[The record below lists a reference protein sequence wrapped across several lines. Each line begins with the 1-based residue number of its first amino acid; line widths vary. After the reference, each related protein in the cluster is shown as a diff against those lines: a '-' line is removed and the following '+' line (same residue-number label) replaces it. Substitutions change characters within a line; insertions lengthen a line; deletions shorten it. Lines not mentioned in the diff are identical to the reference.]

1 MVSGLKK
8 SAVFWMIVSVMGF
21 SFMQLFV
28 KLSGEDISVYLQVLC
43 RNALG
48 MIIAGYYVRKEGLP
62 VFGPAAEQPY
72 LFARSIAGFL
82 GLVTFFC
89 ATRLGDIAEATIINR
104 TGPFFTTLFSV
115 IFLKEKTRL
124 PQWIAL
130 MLVFCGGLI
139 AGNPGLSSSMAP
151 MLLALA
157 SAVCNGIAYTLL
169 AHFRDK
175 VPAMTVVM
183 HFSVVCVICAL
194 PFVIRAFTMPGARD
208 ILMLAMIALTGCLG
222 LISITIAYRLAPASE
237 ISIYDQLGIVMSVLI
252 GWICLGETPSV
263 STIAGGLI
271 VLTVSSWIFF
281 YNKNKNTNH
290 KE

>member
-1 MVSGLKK
+1 
-8 SAVFWMIVSVMGF
+8 MIVSVTGF
-21 SFMQLFV
+21 AFMQLFV
-28 KLSGEDISVYLQVLC
+28 KLSDEDMSVYMQVMV
-43 RNALG
+43 RNILG
-48 MIIAGYYVRKEGLP
+48 IIIAGYFIRKEGLP
-62 VFGPAAEQPY
+62 VFGPVAEQPY
-72 LFARSIAGFL
+72 LFARSIAGFV
-82 GLVTFFC
+82 GLVTFFY
-89 ATRLGDIAEATIINR
+89 ATRLGDIADATIINR

-130 MLVFCGGLI
+130 ILVFCGGLI
-139 AGNPGLSSSMAP
+139 AGNPDLDSSMAP

-169 AHFRDK
+169 AHFKDK

-183 HFSVVCVICAL
+183 HFSVVCVICSL
-194 PFVIRAFTMPGARD
+194 PFVIRDFTMPGPWD
-208 ILMLAMIALTGCLG
+208 ILMLVMIALTGCVG

-252 GWICLGETPSV
+252 GWICLGETPSM
-263 STIAGGLI
+263 TTLAGGLI
-271 VLTVSSWIFF
+271 VLIVSSWIFF
-281 YNKNKNTNH
+281 YNKNKNLKH

>member
-1 MVSGLKK
+1 MISKLKQ
-8 SAVFWMIVSVMGF
+8 SAVFWMIVSVTGF
-21 SFMQLFV
+21 AFMQLFV
-28 KLSGEDISVYLQVLC
+28 KLSSADMSVYLQVLC

-48 MIIAGYYVRKEGLP
+48 MIIAGYFVRKEGLP

-89 ATRLGDIAEATIINR
+89 ATRLGDIADATIINR

-139 AGNPGLSSSMAP
+139 AGNPDLNSSMAP

-183 HFSVVCVICAL
+183 HFSVVCVICSL
-194 PFVIRAFTMPGARD
+194 PFVIRDFTMPGTWD
-208 ILMLAMIALTGCLG
+208 ILMLVMIALTGCVG

-237 ISIYDQLGIVMSVLI
+237 VSIYDQLGIVMSVLI
-252 GWICLGETPSV
+252 GWICLGEIPTV
-263 STIAGGLI
+263 TTLVGGLI
-271 VLTVSSWIFF
+271 VLTVSTWIFF
-281 YNKNKNTNH
+281 YNKNKKSNH

>member
-1 MVSGLKK
+1 
-8 SAVFWMIVSVMGF
+8 
-21 SFMQLFV
+21 
-28 KLSGEDISVYLQVLC
+28 
-43 RNALG
+43 
-48 MIIAGYYVRKEGLP
+48 
-62 VFGPAAEQPY
+62 
-72 LFARSIAGFL
+72 
-82 GLVTFFC
+82 
-89 ATRLGDIAEATIINR
+89 
-104 TGPFFTTLFSV
+104 
-115 IFLKEKTRL
+115 
-124 PQWIAL
+124 
-130 MLVFCGGLI
+130 
-139 AGNPGLSSSMAP
+139 
-151 MLLALA
+151 
-157 SAVCNGIAYTLL
+157 
-169 AHFRDK
+169 
-175 VPAMTVVM
+175 MTVVM

-194 PFVIRAFTMPGARD
+194 PFVIKAFTMPGARD